1 MKSMMS
7 LVAALSVF
15 SLLAAASIAGES
27 MPGAKTESNAG
38 FEKMKPLVM
47 ERMK

>member
-15 SLLAAASIAGES
+15 SPFTAASIAGES
-27 MPGAKTESNAG
+27 MPGVKDRT
-38 FEKMKPLVM
+38 
-47 ERMK
+47 